1 MAVSL
6 RTVGLIEAP
15 FHSSFIPGAAQGPP
29 RAETTPVPSPPS
41 LGCPQ
46 TYIGAARRNHG
57 AQVKACPAARWRM
70 PGRYT
75 SQLQWWAGSRGSS
88 NRRPGSQLAEPPSTP
103 QPLLPGPTL
112 ATKAV
117 RDCTSNGSRLKKK
130 SGNCFSHFYSSLL
143 AGTTS

>member
-15 FHSSFIPGAAQGPP
+15 FHSSFVPGAAQGPP
-29 RAETTPVPSPPS
+29 RAETTPVPSLPS
-41 LGCPQ
+41 LGRPQ
-46 TYIGAARRNHG
+46 TYTGATRSNHS
-57 AQVKACPAARWRM
+57 AQLNHVLPARWRM
-70 PGRYT
+70 PGRQT

-88 NRRPGSQLAEPPSTP
+88 NRDAGSQLAEPPSTA

-112 ATKAV
+112 ATEAV
-117 RDCTSNGSRLKKK
+117 RDRTSNGSWLKKK
-130 SGNCFSHFYSSLL
+130 SGNCFSHFYSRLL